1 MNHKPNFFT
10 AGTLTLLALSGL
22 TACGGGTQ
30 GTMSPGSYAAHRVS
44 FHYPRGWHRGAVRL
58 LVRRNG
64 RSRRLWSVGVG
75 LDKVNGVDIVASR
88 LPVVVTKQ
96 NLPALTPTLVRAE
109 RILFRRR
116 LHGEAIAGPHAV
128 IVGGMPSLRFA
139 GTAKMYGAAENVT
152 LVLATNGRTAYVIAC
167 SSTPAKAQAVQQA
180 CAQVLRTF
188 KVGKLFTAGAALVFR
203 KLGVSFDYPPAWAE
217 GRAAALS
224 CGQCKSSASGVALD
238 RVNTIGVIVDR
249 HVSPVNR
256 MNLRQV
262 TPIVTRIE
270 RREFRQSGGRLLA
283 GPHAVTVGG
292 MPGLRYWGTGQTLG
306 MMIKLAVVAVFNG
319 TTSYQIS
326 CASTPAKTR
335 AVNRACAE
343 VLRTFKVTRPSR
355 RA

>member
-1 MNHKPNFFT
+1 MSRKTNLVT
-10 AGTLTLLALSGL
+10 AGTLALLAFAGL
-22 TACGGGTQ
+22 TACGGGTH
-30 GTMSPGSYAAHRVS
+30 GTMSPGSYAAHGVS

-75 LDKVNGVDIVASR
+75 LDKVNGVDVVASR
-88 LPVVVTKQ
+88 LPVVVTRQ
-96 NLPALTPTLVRAE
+96 NLPELTPTLVRAE
-109 RILFRRR
+109 RVLFRRR
-116 LHGEAIAGPHAV
+116 LHGEAIGGPHAV

-152 LVLATNGRTAYVIAC
+152 LVVATNGRTGYAIAC
-167 SSTPAKAQAVQQA
+167 SSTPAKARAVQQA

-188 KVGKLFTAGAALVFR
+188 KVGKLFTPGAALAFR
-203 KLGVSFDYPPAWAE
+203 KLGVSFDYPPAWAQ
-217 GRAAALS
+217 GSAAAVACS
-224 CGQCKSSASGVALD
+224 QCKSSASGVALD
-238 RVNTIGVIVDR
+238 QVNTIEVIVDR
-249 HVSPVNR
+249 HVSSVNR

-292 MPGLRYWGTGQTLG
+292 LPGLRYWGTGRTHG
-306 MMIKLAVVAVFNG
+306 TAIKLAVAVVFNG
-319 TTSYQIS
+319 TTNYQIA
-326 CASTPAKTR
+326 CASTPAKAR

-355 RA
+355 HL